1 MSRSVGPPKELEI
14 RVADK
19 SDLDLLVTAMGQP
32 DFFTDRIGRTRQG
45 AGELLVAWLDGE
57 VVGDVYLYREVHEE
71 PELRREFPGVPLLNH
86 LEVTPAWHGRG
97 IGTALVHA
105 CEATARERGHDV
117 LILGVGLD
125 NPHAKRLYERL
136 GYVDWGHGPVITR
149 WTEPDGVGGIRYV
162 SLDMDVM
169 VRSMAAPPIDAW
181 APWHPRVVADRLA
194 HVDRPWYVAGG
205 WALELWR
212 GDHGLGPLRDH
223 DDLEI
228 AIPRAAYPT
237 FAAAFGD
244 LDLYGVHAGAVWP
257 LRGARPRGHVRQ
269 VWVAEGGRYR
279 TDLFLETGGDRTWI
293 FRRDDRIRRPMRRM
307 VARTR
312 DGVPYL
318 RPEGVLL
325 YKAAGK
331 AAFNAAGKAAR
342 NAAGKQSDKAAAA
355 RPKDQA
361 DFEAVAPDLDPE
373 SARWL
378 NGALSTAYPGHPWI
392 ATLQSV
398 AIR

>member
-1 MSRSVGPPKELEI
+1 MSRSVGPPVGLEI

-19 SDLDLLVTAMGQP
+19 GDLDALVTTMGQA

-45 AGELLVAWLDGE
+45 VGELLVAWLDGN
-57 VVGDVYLYREVHEE
+57 VAGDVYLYREVHEE

-86 LEVTPAWHGRG
+86 LEVTPAWQGRG
-97 IGTALVHA
+97 IGTALVRA
-105 CEATARERGHDV
+105 GEAAARARGHDV

-125 NPHAKRLYERL
+125 NPEAKRLYERL
-136 GYVDWGHGPVITR
+136 GYVDWGRGPIVTR
-149 WTEPDGVGGIRYV
+149 WTEPDGAGGVRYV

-169 VRSMAAPPIDAW
+169 ARSMVAPPIDAW
-181 APWHPRVVADRLA
+181 APWHPRVIADRLA
-194 HVDRPWYVAGG
+194 DVDRPWHVAGG

-212 GDHGLGPLRDH
+212 ADHELGPLRDH
-223 DDLEI
+223 EDLEI

-237 FAAAFGD
+237 FAAALGD
-244 LDLYGVHAGAVWP
+244 LDLFGVHAGAVWP
-257 LRGARPRGHVRQ
+257 LRGANPKRHVRQ

-279 TDLFLETGGDRTWI
+279 TDLFLEAGGDRTWI
-293 FRRDDRIRRPMRRM
+293 FRRDDRVRRPLGRM

-325 YKAAGK
+325 YKAAD
-331 AAFNAAGKAAR
+331 
-342 NAAGKQSDKAAAA
+342 S
-355 RPKDQA
+355 RPKDSR
-361 DFEAVAPDLDPE
+361 DFDAVAPDLDAE
-373 SARWL
+373 SRRWL
-378 NGALSTAYPGHPWI
+378 VDALSIAYPAHPWI
-392 ATLQSV
+392 AALQSV

>member
-1 MSRSVGPPKELEI
+1 VSGSVRTPKGLEI
-14 RVADK
+14 RVAGK
-19 SDLDLLVTAMGQP
+19 GDLDALVAAMGQP

-45 AGELLVAWLDGE
+45 VGELLVAWLDGNI
-57 VVGDVYLYREVHEE
+57 VGDVYLYREVHEE

-86 LEVTPAWHGRG
+86 LEVTPAWQGRG
-97 IGTALVHA
+97 IGTALIHA
-105 CEATARERGHDV
+105 CEAAARAHGHDV

-125 NPHAKRLYERL
+125 NPDAKRLYERL
-136 GYVDWGHGPVITR
+136 GYVAWPRGPIVTR
-149 WTEPDGVGGIRYV
+149 WTEPDGAGGIRYV
-162 SLDMDVM
+162 SLDIDVM
-169 VRSMAAPPIDAW
+169 VRSMAAPAIDAW
-181 APWHPRVVADRLA
+181 VPWHPRVIADRLA
-194 HVDRPWYVAGG
+194 HVDRPWHVAGG

-212 GDHGLGPLRDH
+212 ADHDLGPLRDH
-223 DDLEI
+223 GDLEI
-228 AIPRAAYPT
+228 AIPRAAYRT
-237 FAAAFGD
+237 FAAALGD
-244 LDLYGVHAGAVWP
+244 LDLYAVHAGAVWP
-257 LRGARPRGHVRQ
+257 LRGAKPKASVRQ

-293 FRRDDRIRRPMRRM
+293 FRRDDRVRRPMGRM

-325 YKAAGK
+325 YKAAGE
-331 AAFNAAGKAAR
+331 AVGL
-342 NAAGKQSDKAAAA
+342 
-355 RPKDQA
+355 RPKDRN
-361 DFEAVAPDLDPE
+361 DFDAIAPDLDAE

-378 NGALSTAYPGHPWI
+378 VDALSIAYPAHQWI

>member
-1 MSRSVGPPKELEI
+1 VSRSVGPPKGLEI
-14 RVADK
+14 RVAHRT
-19 SDLDLLVTAMGQP
+19 DLDALVTAMGQP

-45 AGELLVAWLDGE
+45 AGELLVAWLDRE
-57 VVGDVYLYREVHEE
+57 VVGDVYLYREGHEE

-86 LEVTPAWHGRG
+86 LEVTPALHRRG

-105 CEATARERGHDV
+105 CEAAARERGHDV

-125 NPHAKRLYERL
+125 NPDAKRLYEHL
-136 GYVDWGHGPVITR
+136 GYVDWGHGPIVTR
-149 WTEPDGVGGIRYV
+149 WTEPDGADGVRHV

-181 APWHPRVVADRLA
+181 APWHPRVIADRLA
-194 HVDRPWYVAGG
+194 HVDRPWHVAGG
-205 WALELWR
+205 WALEMWR
-212 GDHGLGPLRDH
+212 AEHDLGPLRDH
-223 DDLEI
+223 EDVEI
-228 AIPRAAYPT
+228 AIPRVALPT
-237 FAAAFGD
+237 FAAALGD
-244 LDLYGVHAGAVWP
+244 LDLYAVHAGAVWP
-257 LRGARPRGHVRQ
+257 LHGGKPKAHVRQ
-269 VWVAEGGRYR
+269 VWAAEGDRYR
-279 TDLFLETGGDRTWI
+279 TDLFLETGGDRTWV
-293 FRRDDRIRRPMRRM
+293 FRRDDRVRRPMRRM

-325 YKAAGK
+325 YKAAGT
-331 AAFNAAGKAAR
+331 
-342 NAAGKQSDKAAAA
+342 

-361 DFEAVAPDLDPE
+361 DFEAVAPDLDAE
-373 SARWL
+373 SVRWL
-378 NGALSTAYPGHPWI
+378 VDTLSSAYPGHPWI

>member
-1 MSRSVGPPKELEI
+1 MSRSVGPPKGLVI

-19 SDLDLLVTAMGQP
+19 GDLDALVTAMGQP

-45 AGELLVAWLDGE
+45 AGELLVAWLDGN

-86 LEVTPAWHGRG
+86 LEVTPAWQGRG
-97 IGTALVHA
+97 IGTALIHA
-105 CEATARERGHDV
+105 CEAAARERGHDV

-125 NPHAKRLYERL
+125 NPDAKRLYERL
-136 GYVDWGHGPVITR
+136 GYVVWPLGPIVTR
-149 WTEPDGVGGIRYV
+149 WTEPDGTGGIRYV

-169 VRSMAAPPIDAW
+169 VRSMAAPPLDAW

-194 HVDRPWYVAGG
+194 GVDRPWHVAGG

-212 GDHGLGPLRDH
+212 ADHDLGPLRDH
-223 DDLEI
+223 EDLEI

-244 LDLYGVHAGAVWP
+244 LDLYAVRSGAVWP
-257 LRGARPRGHVRQ
+257 LRGAKPKAHVRQ
-269 VWVAEGGRYR
+269 VWVAEGGRYC
-279 TDLFLETGGDRTWI
+279 TDLFLEAGGDRKWI
-293 FRRDDRIRRPMRRM
+293 FRRDGRVRRPTGRM

-325 YKAAGK
+325 YKAAGL
-331 AAFNAAGKAAR
+331 R
-342 NAAGKQSDKAAAA
+342 S
-355 RPKDQA
+355 KDA
-361 DFEAVAPDLDPE
+361 SDFEAVAPDLDAE
-373 SARWL
+373 SVRWL
-378 NGALSTAYPGHPWI
+378 VDALSIAYPGHPWI
-392 ATLQSV
+392 ARLQSV